1 MNNIEYLGIWATVIV
16 LLSWIPSNER
26 KSRMINIIGCL
37 MFVAYGIAIHSVSNI
52 LLNTCL
58 FGIHVYKLW
67 RNKEEPKEFNKN

>member
-1 MNNIEYLGIWATVIV
+1 
-16 LLSWIPSNER
+16 
-26 KSRMINIIGCL
+26 